1 MEEKRMSEY
10 TAQDKLKIAVVFG
23 GRSGEHAVSLESA
36 KFVLSNLSPE
46 KYEVVQVGISLEGLW
61 YTGVDVLSA
70 MLSGDLSSLQ
80 EVTMLPVPRSK
91 GLYLIEEG
99 ENLTLLNE
107 VDVVFPVLHG
117 TFGEDGT
124 IQGLFEM
131 ADVAYVGAGVTG
143 SACGM
148 DKAIFFDLM
157 QANNIPVVDT
167 ILLLRSELNQDM
179 QGSLDRVETLGD
191 YPYFIKPAN
200 LGSSVGISKVKNR
213 SDLLEGLL
221 EAAEYDRRVVAQK
234 GHNVR
239 EIEVS
244 VMGNDDPLASMC
256 GEVLPGEEFYS
267 YEAKYHDESS
277 RTVIPADLPEETSD
291 YIRNLAVRAYK
302 ACDVA
307 GLARVDFFIDRE
319 SETVYLNELNT
330 IPGFTQ
336 ISMYP
341 MLWKASGIDNRELVD
356 RLVGYALERKAQ
368 RDATKR
374 TFERKK

>member
-1 MEEKRMSEY
+1 MSEY

-46 KYEVVQVGISLEGLW
+46 KYEVVQVGISREGLW
-61 YTGVDVLSA
+61 YTGADLLSA
-70 MLSGDLSSLQ
+70 MLSGDLSTLQ
-80 EVTMLPVPRSK
+80 SVTMLPVPSSK

>member
-46 KYEVVQVGISLEGLW
+46 KYEVVQVGISREGLW
-61 YTGVDVLSA
+61 YTGADVLSA
-70 MLSGDLSSLQ
+70 MLSGDLSTLQ
-80 EVTMLPVPRSK
+80 SVTMLPVPSSK

>member
-80 EVTMLPVPRSK
+80 EVTMLPVPSSK

-330 IPGFTQ
+330 IPGFTE

>member
-1 MEEKRMSEY
+1 
-10 TAQDKLKIAVVFG
+10 
-23 GRSGEHAVSLESA
+23 
-36 KFVLSNLSPE
+36 
-46 KYEVVQVGISLEGLW
+46 
-61 YTGVDVLSA
+61 
-70 MLSGDLSSLQ
+70 
-80 EVTMLPVPRSK
+80 
-91 GLYLIEEG
+91 
-99 ENLTLLNE
+99 
-107 VDVVFPVLHG
+107 
-117 TFGEDGT
+117 
-124 IQGLFEM
+124 
-131 ADVAYVGAGVTG
+131 VTG